1 MQRLNVKLLTILLI
15 AIIVLTT
22 GVVVVHGIQ
31 MTRYVGAIPDRVE
44 AVKQEDPRKA
54 LELLWRYHQYNPD
67 DADHYADYA
76 LLAADCAE
84 QTRRPQDYG
93 AASEALGQL
102 LHRFDDRPEMANKIA
117 DRLIQL
123 NFDLG
128 VYVAA
133 RDDLRRLK
141 ESGHADAKTQVKRD
155 ILLAR
160 CEIALGN
167 YSDALKVLKT
177 VVGYDDESKKIDESK
192 ATGPHELDAY
202 TLFAALLRQKIDDA
216 TQQNRIAIADQAIE
230 QLVAANKDTAH
241 AYLLQAEYYRQFDQR
256 DRAKGA
262 IEKAIAIDPENA
274 DILLVYA
281 QNQALSNNLKGCGE
295 TVDKGIKLY
304 PKDVRFYM
312 LWVNLADLQKDSAE
326 SQRRMEE
333 ALKAL
338 PTSRWLLQMAMERQL
353 QRHDLDGARVTFKK
367 LIDYRMLPQAY
378 SDFLEGKLLAAQGDF
393 QLAAQRLESAKPNL
407 DKQSAA
413 QADSLLMQCYLALN
427 MPDKAKQQAGMLSG
441 TMESEVGL
449 ITALAA
455 QGKAAEAIQ
464 HYEKIAGTL
473 QSLSD
478 PAQVNAV
485 RKLSSL
491 AMQMYVA
498 QQMAQP
504 KAERDWSKVE
514 AIAAKMQQ
522 QGLLQEPQA
531 SLVRLDILSRQDNKQ
546 KAVDLSKQLL
556 AQYPKEVS
564 AVNAAAILA
573 IQTGK
578 SDEALAILDAAA
590 PELQSNP
597 ALLACRMEAVL
608 DSGKPIDA
616 IKQSLAAISDQAE
629 KLTTNSTDEKVRFY
643 TSLGSAY
650 LRLGDRQSAQKQ
662 WDKVAELKPDDNHIR
677 LMMFDLARQ
686 VGDVPKMKEL
696 QAWFAKNTND
706 LAQNKWMEAVVLLSN
721 IRQSQQAKATAGA
734 VQIELDEADQRNLND
749 AKNLLLDVANLRP
762 NWVEQPKLMAE
773 VDFYDK
779 KYDDAI
785 SELQQAIDLGTP
797 SIDIIK
803 RMITLLH
810 FQHRDEEAGQLLDK
824 YSGMVSNDP
833 ELQQTR
839 AEIYVASGDFK
850 NALDLLKD
858 KFKDDSKNFQDH
870 LLHGQLLAHAGS
882 PDQAEAEFRKAA
894 DLAPEISA
902 PWLELIRQMILNK
915 KSREALQ
922 VLQEAQIKLPEDQ
935 RALVMAHGYEMLG
948 EASQAEAYYQ
958 NALSAAPDDPL
969 ILQQVAMFYS
979 NVNRPADAEKYLSQ
993 ILKAAENK
1001 NANKSVTAWAGRMM
1015 AKQLAAKGDYPSF
1028 LRAMDLLKTTSD
1040 ASNPNNVMA
1049 RIQLLFGRGDANSNR
1064 EALQLLEQIKDAR
1077 ALSVQERIML
1087 AQLDERVDKWPEARS
1102 EMQSVLNQP
1111 DADQAAY
1118 ITFVEMLLRHG

>member
-15 AIIVLTT
+15 AIIVCTS

-31 MTRYVGAIPDRVE
+31 MTRYVSAIPDRVE
-44 AVKQEDPRKA
+44 TVKQEDPRKA
-54 LELLWRYHQYNPD
+54 LELLWRYHVYNPED
-67 DADHYADYA
+67 VDHFADYA

-93 AASEALGQL
+93 AAAEALGQL

-141 ESGHADAKTQVKRD
+141 EAGHADAKTQVKRD

-160 CEIALGN
+160 CETALGN
-167 YSDALKVLKT
+167 YSEALKLLKT
-177 VVGYDDESKKIDESK
+177 LVGYDDESKKFDDAK
-192 ATGPHELDAY
+192 APGAHELDAY
-202 TLFAALLRQKIDDA
+202 TLLATLLRQKITDSV
-216 TQQNRIAIADQAIE
+216 QQDRNELADQAVE
-230 QLVAANKDTAH
+230 QMVALNKDTAR
-241 AYLLQAEYYRQFDQR
+241 AYLLESEYYRQYSQR
-256 DRAKGA
+256 DRAKTA
-262 IEKAIAIDPENA
+262 IEKAITLDPENA

-281 QNQALSNNLKGCGE
+281 QNQALANDLKGCDE
-295 TVDKGIKLY
+295 SVNKGIKLF

-312 LWVNLADLQKDSAE
+312 LWVNLADIQKDSAE
-326 SQRRMEE
+326 SQRRMDE

-353 QRHDLDGARVTFKK
+353 QKHDLEGARVTFKK
-367 LIDYRMLPQAY
+367 LVDYRMLPQAY

-393 QLAAQRLESAKPNL
+393 QLAAQRLESAKANL

-427 MPDKAKQQAGMLSG
+427 KPDIAAKQANLLSG

-449 ITALAA
+449 VTALAA
-455 QGKAAEAIQ
+455 QGKAAEAIE

-473 QSLSD
+473 QTLSD

-498 QQMAQP
+498 QQMALP
-504 KAERDWSKVE
+504 KDKRDWSKVE
-514 AIAAKMQQ
+514 AIATKMQQ
-522 QGLLQEPQA
+522 QGLLLEPQA
-531 SLVRLDILSRQDNKQ
+531 SLVRLDILSRQDDKQ
-546 KAVDLSKQLL
+546 KAVDLSKQIL
-556 AQYPKEVS
+556 AQYPKEVG

-578 SDEALAILDAAA
+578 SDEALAILDAA
-590 PELQSNP
+590 PQELQSNP

-616 IKQSLAAISDQAE
+616 IKQSLASIAEQAD
-629 KLTTNSTDEKVRFY
+629 KLNSNSLEEKVRFD

-662 WDKVAELKPDDNHIR
+662 WDKVAELKPDDSHIR
-677 LMMFDLARQ
+677 MMMFDLARQ
-686 VGDVPKMKEL
+686 VGDLPKLKEL
-696 QAWFAKNTND
+696 QTWFAKNTSD
-706 LAQNKWMEAVVLLSN
+706 LAQNKWMEAVVLMGSV
-721 IRQSQQAKATAGA
+721 RQSQQAKAAAGA
-734 VQIELDEADQRNLND
+734 SQIDLDETDQRNLKD
-749 AKNLLLDVANLRP
+749 AKNLLLEVANLRP
-762 NWVEQPKLMAE
+762 DWNEQPKLMAE

-785 SELQQAIDLGTP
+785 TEMQKAIDLGAP
-797 SIDIIK
+797 SVDIVK
-803 RMITLLH
+803 RMVTLLH
-810 FQHRDEEAGQLLDK
+810 FQRRDEEAGQLLDR
-824 YSGMVSNDP
+824 YSGILANDP

-839 AEIYVASGDFK
+839 AEIYVAAGDFK
-850 NALDLLKD
+850 SALDLLKD

-870 LLHGQLLAHAGS
+870 LLHGQLLSHAGS
-882 PDQAEAEFRKAA
+882 PDQAEAEFRRAV
-894 DLAPEISA
+894 DLAPEVPA
-902 PWLELIRQMILNK
+902 PWLELIRQMVLNK
-915 KSREALQ
+915 KSREALE

-948 EASQAEAYYQ
+948 EASQAETYYQ
-958 NALSAAPDDPL
+958 SALSAAPDDPL
-969 ILQQVAMFYS
+969 VLKQVATFYAGT
-979 NVNRPADAEKYLSQ
+979 NRPADAEKYLKQ
-993 ILKAAENK
+993 ILSASDSKS
-1001 NANKSVTAWAGRMM
+1001 ANKSVIAWAGQMLAR
-1015 AKQLAAKGDYPSF
+1015 QLAAKGDYPSF
-1028 LRAMDLLKTTSD
+1028 RQAMEMLKTTSD
-1040 ASNPNNVMA
+1040 AS
-1049 RIQLLFGRGDANSNR
+1049 IQ
-1064 EALQLLEQIKDAR
+1064 
-1077 ALSVQERIML
+1077 
-1087 AQLDERVDKWPEARS
+1087 
-1102 EMQSVLNQP
+1102 
-1111 DADQAAY
+1111 
-1118 ITFVEMLLRHG
+1118 